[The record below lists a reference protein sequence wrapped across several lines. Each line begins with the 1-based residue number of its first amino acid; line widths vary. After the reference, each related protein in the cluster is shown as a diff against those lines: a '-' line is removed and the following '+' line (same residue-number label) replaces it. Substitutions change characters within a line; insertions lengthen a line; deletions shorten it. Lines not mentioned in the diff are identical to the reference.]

1 MAFGEIL
8 KNARLQRGLTP
19 SDVAESTHLLAQV
32 VEDLEREQFSRVA
45 APIYGRGFIKLYAEL
60 LELDPE
66 PLIREFMDLYTG
78 ARAPAIRTRSVPQE
92 AGRGAEAADADAD
105 APRQAPEAAPQRQ
118 RIEPRPAVMVRP
130 VVEAPDASAPSAGD
144 AGGGAARSGT
154 EEDPVAEREAHPARH
169 GARDLFGW
177 VVRPEEEGETD
188 APQEPDL
195 FHPAPSAVPQLPD
208 AAGAAERTGA
218 GRAAVARRR
227 ALPIFKIGGRLSDRA
242 LAGSLDEDAE
252 AHARRCARIQAFKEG
267 FMKLRADVGRR
278 LPATLPQKNVL
289 MLAGAGVVVLICLLA
304 GISLLFRLTGSEV
317 RESPAPV
324 FETVSPPPDLYID

>member
-19 SDVAESTHLLAQV
+19 ADVAESTHLLVQV

-78 ARAPAIRTRSVPQE
+78 ARVPAIRTRDVPHE
-92 AGRGAEAADADAD
+92 AEQDAAETASAVT
-105 APRQAPEAAPQRQ
+105 PRQAPEAGPQRQ

-130 VVEAPDASAPSAGD
+130 VKEAPESAAPPAEDADRVAVKS
-144 AGGGAARSGT
+144 RT
-154 EEDPVAEREAHPARH
+154 EETGAEREVRSARH
-169 GARDLFGW
+169 GAHDLFGW
-177 VVRPEEEGETD
+177 VVRPEEEEKPERD
-188 APQEPDL
+188 VPQEPDL
-195 FHPAPSAVPQLPD
+195 FHPAPSVTPRQPD
-208 AAGAAERTGA
+208 AADAEERKSA
-218 GRAAVARRR
+218 DRFAVAQRRV
-227 ALPIFKIGGRLSDRA
+227 LPIFKIGGRVNDRA
-242 LAGSLDEDAE
+242 PGGFADEDSD
-252 AHARRCARIQAFKEG
+252 AHARRNARIRAFKEG
-267 FMKLRADVGRR
+267 FMKLRTDVGRR
-278 LPATLPQKNVL
+278 LPVTLPHKSVL

-304 GISLLFRLTGSEV
+304 GISLLFRLTGSRVSEG
-317 RESPAPV
+317 PAPV